1 MHSVI
6 IWLHCIKCDQYGDNQ
21 KPSKSSDMTNVY
33 FHCFRVR
40 LDYISLYFV
49 PDSISRIGTT
59 LQIFD
64 GMNRRNKTSPHV
76 TLTGQ
81 L

>member
-1 MHSVI
+1 
-6 IWLHCIKCDQYGDNQ
+6 
-21 KPSKSSDMTNVY
+21 MTNVY

-40 LDYISLYFV
+40 LDYIFLYFV